1 MKKNGYVATFYCRNF
16 FKKKSIARHRTVSL
30 KKFYEW
36 KIPNCSGKII
46 ANFLKNGTVEAR
58 ITPCTNIQHINRKIL
73 TGEEKSFIVDK
84 LQSGMSMI
92 QIRHHFIRNFKRN
105 VSRYEINNLKYKNRI
120 FLEYQT
126 NKNDLLST
134 KNLLFSL
141 SKSNKIYSNIESI
154 QKIEDLVAIVQF
166 NYQQSMIQGNQ
177 GVICID
183 STHSLSKYKIII
195 YW

>member
-1 MKKNGYVATFYCRNF
+1 
-16 FKKKSIARHRTVSL
+16 
-30 KKFYEW
+30 
-36 KIPNCSGKII
+36 
-46 ANFLKNGTVEAR
+46 
-58 ITPCTNIQHINRKIL
+58 
-73 TGEEKSFIVDK
+73 
-84 LQSGMSMI
+84 MI